1 MIELE
6 DMPELIDP
14 VMVAAFEGWNDAGD
28 AASAA
33 VAHLDELWGGKVFAA
48 LQERLRTCWHD
59 HRTSEAILVDMGLA
73 SEAVDAVL
81 DWCADNGGFCDC
93 EVVLNAEG
101 RWLECREPSR

>member
-1 MIELE
+1 M
-6 DMPELIDP
+6 DRPSR
-14 VMVAAFEGWNDAGD
+14 NDRKAKVKAWKD
-28 AASAA
+28 ANRATARA
-33 VAHLDELWGGKVFAA
+33 LLPLPDGQMEQFFAA